1 MDLRIDATSYDAISA
16 MSRTDDIFAIFSTD
30 PDQGMMQI
38 REALSGRHDS
48 IRDRLIDRLRRE
60 TRTPGMSTIDAELL
74 ASQGIDPLAVAA
86 LAIHASYVLLLTPDQ
101 DDENE
106 ADAHAGIDA
115 DDWSRSHL
123 KLGNGVHWRFKGQ
136 IDVELPE
143 SLVGSI
149 ATGPLSQLVRHPVL
163 DRFDLRIGRV
173 DTWHDTDTMIM
184 IEGRRPSLTV
194 DQIAT
199 HRPLH

>member
-16 MSRTDDIFAIFSTD
+16 MSRTDDIFAIYSTG
-30 PDQGMMQI
+30 PDEGMTQI

-48 IRDRLIDRLRRE
+48 IRDRLITRLQRE
-60 TRTPGMSTIDAELL
+60 RKPPGMSEIDAALL

-86 LAIHASYVLLLTPDQ
+86 LAIHASYVLLLTPGQ
-101 DDENE
+101 DEEDE
-106 ADAHAGIDA
+106 AGAHAGLDS

-123 KLGNGVHWRFKGQ
+123 KLGSGVHWRFKGQ

-149 ATGPLSQLVRHPVL
+149 ETGPLTQLVRHSVL
-163 DRFDLRIGRV
+163 DRFDLRISRV
-173 DTWHDTDTMIM
+173 DTWHDTDTMIVL
-184 IEGRRPSLTV
+184 EGKRPSLTIE
-194 DQIAT
+194 QIAS
-199 HRPLH
+199 HRPMH